1 MEDGEWRLE
10 GGGWRME
17 GGRMKK
23 EWRKALER
31 VGSWSMAHFSPPM
44 GALLN
49 HMQVQ
54 GGEEWSEVTE
64 GRDCRSCSPLPP
76 RTGSSQLSA
85 CNGPEES
92 NAQHQPSQHC
102 WAGPGPSALKGSP
115 GQAGKAP
122 RPVSSA
128 AASLPPAPCW
138 QRSQPSF
145 FGKDSNNSLFRL
157 NTTSPGKEQ
166 EPLPQPPS
174 LPGWL

>member
-1 MEDGEWRLE
+1 
-10 GGGWRME
+10 ME

-23 EWRKALER
+23 EEWRKALER
-31 VGSWSMAHFSPPM
+31 AGSWSMAHSSPPM

-49 HMQVQ
+49 HVQVRA
-54 GGEEWSEVTE
+54 GEEWSEVTA
-64 GRDCRSCSPLPP
+64 GRDCRSCSPLLP

-85 CNGPEES
+85 CSSPEES
-92 NAQHQPSQHC
+92 NAQTPAFAVLLSWSWPPCTQ
-102 WAGPGPSALKGSP
+102 GEPGR
-115 GQAGKAP
+115 AGKAP

-166 EPLPQPPS
+166 EPLPQPPA